1 MNENTSHDL
10 ENQTLSPYDLFS
22 LCSFIQKH
30 PKDVLDDY
38 CHKQVDCVTSLPVII
53 LDVDHIL
60 STDPYYSKIIC
71 WLIKRAYTDNA
82 ASNEIQQT
90 VSGTLDSL
98 YKLTNSCTIEK
109 LINLQYL
116 TQVLLYENYDLR
128 KPFLKQFNQN
138 NAVLTDF
145 LLSQK

>member
-1 MNENTSHDL
+1 MNENTNQDL
-10 ENQTLSPYDLFS
+10 ENQILSPYDLFS
-22 LCSFIQKH
+22 LCLFIQKH
-30 PKDVLDDY
+30 PKDILDDY
-38 CHKQVDCVTSLPVII
+38 CHTDDSSSLPVII

-60 STDPYYSKIIC
+60 PTDPYYSKIIC
-71 WLIKRAYTDNA
+71 WLIKRAYT

-90 VSGTLDSL
+90 VSGSMDFLSNL
-98 YKLTNSCTIEK
+98 INSCAHEK
-109 LINLQYL
+109 LINFQYIAR
-116 TQVLLYENYDLR
+116 VFLYENYDLR